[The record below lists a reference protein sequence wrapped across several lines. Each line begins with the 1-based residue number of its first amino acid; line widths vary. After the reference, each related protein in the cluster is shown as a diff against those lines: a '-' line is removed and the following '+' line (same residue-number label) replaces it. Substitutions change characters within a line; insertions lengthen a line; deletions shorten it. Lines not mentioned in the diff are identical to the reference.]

1 MLNPEDMAPCSGASM
16 NNVGRE
22 RLLETITSIGKVV
35 AVSGSLQAVM
45 DVVAEECARLT
56 RADGATIFM
65 VENRRLSAK
74 SAVGI
79 LGFAMLEIPL
89 GTSLPSHAVK
99 IKQAIRCS
107 DSETDDR
114 TLRRV
119 SSRAGTRSSVSAP
132 FAFGEGQAVAGVLHV
147 ASVSKDAFTE
157 EDQDIIQ
164 IFANVVGSA
173 IQNAR
178 QYDRA
183 VRESREDA
191 LTGLLNRRA
200 FEEHVRMLKKEQVNH
215 NQPYSLILF
224 DADKLKRM
232 NDDYGHMAGD
242 ETLRVIAHTAR
253 QQVRKSD
260 IVYRL
265 GGDEFAVLLPQTTL
279 GLAQDAARRLEAA
292 IAERSVKN
300 RPLSVS
306 SGVCEAGAN
315 ESVPLLITRTDQLLY
330 KAKYQ
335 RSIVFR
341 PHGAEIPE
349 TQPLARPGLPR
360 SPTPRSV

>member
-1 MLNPEDMAPCSGASM
+1 MK
-16 NNVGRE
+16 NVGRE
-22 RLLETITSIGKVV
+22 RLLEVIASIGKVMT
-35 AVSGSLQAVM
+35 VSGSLQAVM

-74 SAVGI
+74 SAIGI
-79 LGFAMLEIPL
+79 LGFVMLDIPL

-99 IKQAIRCS
+99 AGQAVRCA

-132 FAFGEGQAVAGVLHV
+132 FKFGDSQAIAGVLHV
-147 ASVSKDAFTE
+147 ASISRDAFTE
-157 EDQDIIQ
+157 EDEDIIQ
-164 IFANVVGSA
+164 IFADVVGSA

-215 NQPYSLILF
+215 EQPYSLILF
-224 DADKLKRM
+224 DVDKLKAI
-232 NDDYGHMAGD
+232 NDDYGHMVGD
-242 ETLRVIAHTAR
+242 EALKVVAHTAR

-279 GLAQDAARRLEAA
+279 AVAQEAARRIESAVTT
-292 IAERSVKN
+292 RSV
-300 RPLSVS
+300 RGRGLSVS
-306 SGVCEAGAN
+306 CGVCEAVSK

-330 KAKYQ
+330 RAKYQ
-335 RSIVFR
+335 RSLQFQPFAADASAPKSPAPGS
-341 PHGAEIPE
+341 PH
-349 TQPLARPGLPR
+349 TPL
-360 SPTPRSV
+360 

>member
-1 MLNPEDMAPCSGASM
+1 MPNPESLVPCRGASM

-22 RLLETITSIGKVV
+22 RLLEVITSIGKVMT
-35 AVSGSLQAVM
+35 VSGSLQAVM

-79 LGFAMLEIPL
+79 LGFAMLEIPM

-99 IKQAIRCS
+99 TKQAIRCS

-132 FAFGEGQAVAGVLHV
+132 FVFGEEQVIAGVLHV
-147 ASVSKDAFTE
+147 ASISRDAFTE
-157 EDQDIIQ
+157 EDEDIIK

-183 VRESREDA
+183 MRESREDA

-200 FEEHVRMLKKEQVNH
+200 FEEHVRMLKKEQINH
-215 NQPYSLILF
+215 DKPYSLILF
-224 DADKLKRM
+224 DVDKLKAI
-232 NDDYGHMAGD
+232 NDDFGHVVGD
-242 ETLRVIAHTAR
+242 EALKVIAHTAR
-253 QQVRKSD
+253 LQVRKSD
-260 IVYRL
+260 IAYRL

-279 GLAQDAARRLEAA
+279 ALAHDAARRIEAA
-292 IAERSVKN
+292 VAERSVKG
-300 RPLSVS
+300 RGLAVS
-306 SGVCEAGAN
+306 SGVCEAVAN

-335 RSIVFR
+335 RSLLFNTYVTR
-341 PHGAEIPE
+341 ASVPKSAAPE
-349 TQPLARPGLPR
+349 SAHNPIG
-360 SPTPRSV
+360 